1 MFSFKLKAIYDVFS
15 DPIFTFL
22 LFFLTH
28 MAHANIYAFQSAY
41 VRRVKGLLG
50 LSLLGLISRL
60 RGQVK
65 PLLYIMR

>member
-1 MFSFKLKAIYDVFS
+1 MFSFKVKAIYDVFS

-41 VRRVKGLLG
+41 HYREVHLLIYNMIYNNVWTN
-50 LSLLGLISRL
+50 LEYSTYF
-60 RGQVK
+60 K
-65 PLLYIMR
+65 